1 MRRTPL
7 AWRNV
12 LQSKVR
18 SFVALCGISFAILLI
33 FMQLGFYGAARN
45 SATQVFDALDFDI
58 LVVSPQYVFLAR
70 PAQFPRSRLEQ
81 ARAVEGVES
90 VRPVWLSVGEWR
102 NPVTREP
109 WNMLALG
116 VEPAARPFRRA
127 SLNAQ
132 LPLLMIPDNALI
144 DEKSRPQHGE
154 LGAGVASEL
163 QGHRVRLV
171 GSYAI
176 GAGFVAGATMITS
189 RDTFLR
195 IFSGASA
202 DQPNVGLVKIARGF
216 SPRTAADAI
225 NQRLNP
231 VATAYPRAEIG
242 RAEQSFWLNVKPIGI
257 MFTSG
262 VLVAFVAGAI
272 ILYQV
277 LASEVQNRLRE
288 YATLKALGYS
298 DAYVYSIVLRQAL
311 IFAVLGF
318 VPAFAASLGLYFLLR
333 TRGMMPVT
341 MEFTRVAS
349 VFSLTTLM
357 CLSATFLAIRKL
369 RAAEPADLY

>member
-1 MRRTPL
+1 MKTPL

-12 LQSKVR
+12 LQNKVR

-33 FMQLGFYGAARN
+33 FMQLGFYAAARN
-45 SATQVFDALDFDI
+45 SATQVFDSLDFDI

-70 PAQFPRSRLEQ
+70 PAQIPRHRLEQ
-81 ARAVEGVES
+81 IRSVPGVKS
-90 VRPVWLSVGEWR
+90 ALPIWLGVGEWR
-102 NPVTREP
+102 NSATREP

-116 VEPAARPFRRA
+116 VEPAQAPFREA
-127 SLNAQ
+127 AVNAQ

-144 DEKSRPQHGE
+144 DARSRPQHGTLE
-154 LGAGVASEL
+154 PGVTSEV

-171 GSYAI
+171 GKYSI
-176 GAGFVAGATMITS
+176 GAGFVAGATMITGHE
-189 RDTFLR
+189 TFFR
-195 IFSGASA
+195 IFSGSSPE
-202 DQPNVGLVKIARGF
+202 QPNLGLVKIEGSA
-216 SPRTAADAI
+216 SPSAVAAAM
-225 NQRLNP
+225 NRELRP
-231 VATAYPRAEIG
+231 VAVAHPRQDIA

-262 VLVAFVAGAI
+262 VLVAFVAGAV

-277 LASEVQNRLRE
+277 LSSEVQNRLRE
-288 YATLKALGYS
+288 YATLKALGYGNG
-298 DAYVYSIVLRQAL
+298 YVYGVVLRQAM

-318 VPAFAASLGLYFLLR
+318 IPAFAASLGLYFLLR

-341 MEFTRVAS
+341 MELSRVTG
-349 VFSLTTLM
+349 VFSLTALM

-369 RAAEPADLY
+369 RAADPADLY